1 MRDSIISLKKEKLHF
16 EGHYEFINKRS
27 KTDAPMYI
35 TERVRD
41 ACYKGYYACGA
52 FLNFGKAFNT
62 VNYETLLN
70 KLKQE

>member
-1 MRDSIISLKKEKLHF
+1 
-16 EGHYEFINKRS
+16 
-27 KTDAPMYI
+27 MYI
-35 TERVRD
+35 TERIRD

-62 VNYETLLN
+62 VNYEILLN